1 MNQFA
6 YYRIQTNNILTI
18 EEMRQKDEIIRFS
31 EERRHMKDGQCDF
44 RISKVSLEQ
53 FMKIL
58 DVRRKCKKNKQMI
71 IKQSS
76 SYTEVTEEEMQYI

>member
-6 YYRIQTNNILTI
+6 YYRFQTTNILTT

-31 EERRHMKDGQCDF
+31 EERLHMKDGQCDF

-71 IKQSS
+71 QQSS
-76 SYTEVTEEEMQYI
+76 SYIEVTEEEM

>member
-6 YYRIQTNNILTI
+6 YYRFQTNNILTT
-18 EEMRQKDEIIRFS
+18 EEIRQKDETIRFS
-31 EERRHMKDGQCDF
+31 EERRNMKDGQCDF
-44 RISKVSLEQ
+44 RISKISLEP
-53 FMKIL
+53 FMRIL